1 MQRSGSLKHIGI
13 VVWKTMSK
21 STYVDERLAW
31 DGVESGEN
39 ILFTPP
45 KSPTKDDASLID
57 VSGNRSHLEVN
68 GVIHS
73 YIVK

>member
-1 MQRSGSLKHIGI
+1 
-13 VVWKTMSK
+13 VWKTLSK

-31 DGVESGEN
+31 DGMESEEG

-45 KSPTKDDASLID
+45 KSPAKDDASLID
-57 VSGNRSHLEVN
+57 VFGNRSHLEVN
-68 GVIHS
+68 GVIQS